1 MHNAALAQRYA
12 KGVVVG
18 LKDEAY
24 ETTRFHQFCWR
35 RGSLAVRGTR
45 AAAEGAV
52 IGILSSF
59 G

>member
-1 MHNAALAQRYA
+1 
-12 KGVVVG
+12 VVVG